1 MGRVFFMTRV
11 TFSECRVVN
20 QSASITA
27 TKPSQVVL
35 SPVVLSPLFYRPLLH
50 ASALVGEVRHYLF
63 SPETSS
69 FDVFTSNSGPSS

>member
-11 TFSECRVVN
+11 TFSECRLVN

-27 TKPSQVVL
+27 TKPSQVV
-35 SPVVLSPLFYRPLLH
+35 YRLLLH
-50 ASALVGEVRHYLF
+50 ASPLVGEVRHYLF
-63 SPETSS
+63 SPENSS